1 MRRREI
7 LKVGVAILA
16 APFIARTA
24 AFAGGDLELLTPGKL
39 TAATG
44 GTYPP
49 FSFRNPSGEL
59 DGLEIRI
66 LTEIASRLGLSYE
79 PVITKWESILIGLEA
94 GQYDMTSESMAITE
108 ERQKAVTF
116 CDGWLESG
124 SQLFV
129 AQDSPITDASQTKGT
144 RLAVLTASVFVPL
157 VESWGAE
164 PVLYKSDVEAM
175 QDVVNGQAAG
185 TVTDAIAGAY
195 MISMNKLALK
205 SVGGLHS
212 PYQMGWAVKKGKPNL
227 VTAINKTRAAMV
239 EDGTMAKIFKEM
251 IGFDPTPAQPT
262 KSIL

>member
-1 MRRREI
+1 MKRRDVFK
-7 LKVGVAILA
+7 LGTAALC
-16 APFIARTA
+16 APFIVKSA
-24 AFAGGDLELLTPGKL
+24 AFAAGELELLIPGKL

-49 FSFRNPSGEL
+49 FSYRDTSGSL

-66 LTEIASRLGLSYE
+66 LTELAGRLGLSYE

-94 GQYDMTSESMAITE
+94 DQYDMTSESMAITE

-129 AQDSPITDASQTKGT
+129 TADSPITDASQTKGE

-164 PVLYKSDVEAM
+164 AVLYKSDVEAM

-185 TVTDAIAGAY
+185 TVTDAIAGSY
-195 MISMNKLALK
+195 MIAASKLPLRA
-205 SVGGLHS
+205 VGGLHS

-227 VTAINKTRAAMV
+227 VAAINETRAAMV
-239 EDGTMAKIFKEM
+239 QDGTMKKIFIEM
-251 IGFDPTPAQPT
+251 IGIDPTPANPT
-262 KSIL
+262 RSML